1 MYLRIKILFIVTLG
15 FSKLFISQI
24 FNCEVQV
31 IAPTL
36 QNNPANEEIF
46 SSLKNAMIEYINFG
60 YNWTNDKFEQHE
72 QIDVSFLL
80 TLNSKSG
87 NDFSG
92 KLQITSQRPVFNS
105 DYKSLLMSYI
115 DKNITFK
122 YIRNSPIQYFEGQ
135 HVDNLADILAYYI
148 YMILGYDYDSFSMEG
163 GTPYFNKADQ
173 ILSICQSASEPG
185 WKAPDG
191 DGSNNRFWLIQN
203 ALQPQF
209 TSLRKTFYN
218 YHISGL
224 DQCYINRD
232 TCIKEITSSVNDLL
246 EIHKSR
252 PSSLNMQLFFN
263 AKYEELIKIYLP
275 TSPSERNKIYNLV
288 SQLDP
293 SRIKAY
299 NKLK

>member
-1 MYLRIKILFIVTLG
+1 MYLRIKILFIISLG
-15 FSKLFISQI
+15 FSKLSISQI

-36 QNNPANEEIF
+36 QNNPANQEIF

-115 DKNITFK
+115 DRNVTFK

-191 DGSNNRFWLIQN
+191 DGSNNRLWLIQN